1 MHPQTCSCGLVYT
14 DLTAGARI
22 CLCCDTSPH
31 NNGMR
36 AGPPNTPGTNSGWF
50 VATFGDPK

>member
-1 MHPQTCSCGLVYT
+1 MHDSTCACGLVYT
-14 DLTAGARI
+14 RLTAGARI